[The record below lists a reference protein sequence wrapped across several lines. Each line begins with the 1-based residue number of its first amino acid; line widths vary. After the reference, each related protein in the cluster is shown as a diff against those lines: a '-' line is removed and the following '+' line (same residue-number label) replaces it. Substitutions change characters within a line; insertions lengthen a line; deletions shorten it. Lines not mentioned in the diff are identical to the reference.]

1 MFKEWFEREIQT
13 GMRLREDF
21 VSSHLRAQIETLKSM
36 LETMEIEN
44 SIDDGYLDEK
54 LKRVEKDLYQ
64 LRELSRTHFSAART
78 NKRLYG

>member
-1 MFKEWFEREIQT
+1 MKT
-13 GMRLREDF
+13 AMRSREDF

-54 LKRVEKDLYQ
+54 LKHVEKDLYQ
-64 LRELSRTHFSAART
+64 LRKLSKLH
-78 NKRLYG
+78 